1 MQWKRSSPHHLT
13 GDLGYKIA
21 RFKVGERV
29 MYRPAF
35 GKEFL
40 EMPMESLDE
49 AKLLCDDHARC
60 NREK

>member
-1 MQWKRSSPHHLT
+1 
-13 GDLGYKIA
+13 
-21 RFKVGERV
+21 

-35 GKEFL
+35 GREFL
-40 EMPMESLDE
+40 AMPMESLDE